1 VSVVK
6 AFAARKGN
14 NQLEPFSFRIGPIGP
29 HDVDVR
35 VQNCGICHS
44 DIAMIEN
51 QWGMSQFPVVAGH
64 EIVGIIENKGAE
76 VRTLEIGDRVGIG
89 WQCSCCCTCEWCQR
103 GKDQLCPSQGATIV
117 GRHGGFA
124 EIVRVDG
131 RFAVPIPQ
139 GLASIHAAPLMC
151 AGTTVFAPILQ
162 HGVSASTRAAV
173 QGIGGLGHLALQ
185 FLSKMGCEV
194 TAISTSRS
202 KEAEARKFGA
212 CDFID
217 SNEPGAFAHH
227 TMKFDFI
234 LSTITGDVDWNEMIN
249 TLRPE
254 GKLVIVGAP
263 PSDLKIGPMNLL
275 SYQRQVVGGRAGS
288 PADARE
294 MLHFAARRG
303 VVPMI
308 EQFSFSDIN
317 TAIARVKSGQVRYRA
332 VLCADSATLSP
343 GAAA

>member
-1 VSVVK
+1 MSVVK
-6 AFAARKGN
+6 AFAARKG
-14 NQLEPFSFRIGPIGP
+14 QSSLEPFNFRIGPIGP

-51 QWGMSQFPVVAGH
+51 QWGMSQYPVVAGH
-64 EIVGIIENKGAE
+64 EIVGVIQSKGPE
-76 VRTLEIGDRVGIG
+76 VRTLEVGDRVGIG

-124 EIVRVDG
+124 EMVRVDA

-139 GLASIHAAPLMC
+139 NLSSMHAAPLMC
-151 AGTTVFAPILQ
+151 AGTTVFAPML
-162 HGVSASTRAAV
+162 HHNVSASTRAAV

-185 FLSKMGCEV
+185 FLAKMGCDV

-202 KEAEARKFGA
+202 KEAEARQFGA
-212 CDFID
+212 ADFIATD
-217 SNEPGAFAHH
+217 EPHALQHH
-227 TMKFDFI
+227 AMKYDFI
-234 LSTITGDVDWNEMIN
+234 LSTITGDVDWNELVN

-275 SYQRQVVGGRAGS
+275 SYQRQVIGGRAGS

-303 VVPMI
+303 VLPMT
-308 EQFSFSDIN
+308 EQFAFNDIN
-317 TAIARVKSGQVRYRA
+317 KAIERVKSGQVRYRA
-332 VLCADSATLSP
+332 VLCAAEEIKQDR
-343 GAAA
+343 AAA